1 MDQSKTRDSGTVTIK
16 LDIVDAKTMRE
27 LSEVLGLSP
36 EKIAGEV
43 LGLWLQEQRAAM
55 IEDGDW
61 ITNTLRKGWGIS
73 LQPLA

>member
-1 MDQSKTRDSGTVTIK
+1 MDQSAKRNSSTITVD

-27 LSEVLGLSP
+27 LSEVLGISP

>member
-1 MDQSKTRDSGTVTIK
+1 MKQSKTQASNTITIK
-16 LDIVDAKTMRE
+16 LDIVDVKTMRE
-27 LSEVLGLSP
+27 LSEVLGISGK
-36 EKIAGEV
+36 KIAGEV

-55 IEDGDW
+55 IEGGNW

>member
-43 LGLWLQEQRAAM
+43 LGLWLQEQRVVLTKG
-55 IEDGDW
+55 ESW
-61 ITNTLRKGWGIS
+61 IMDTLQRGWGIS
-73 LQPLA
+73 LHPLT

>member
-1 MDQSKTRDSGTVTIK
+1 MDQSAKRNSSTITVD

-27 LSEVLGLSP
+27 LSEVLGISP

-55 IEDGDW
+55 IEGGDW